1 MNELLISDIYESEK
15 YAILDVDR
23 TIINGTA
30 WFRACAT
37 PDLLISKEERDYFLQ
52 LNSQVYEFKSLPPEI
67 FRKETLALIERKM
80 KKDIRKYKPSSSAF
94 SLIMLEECFY
104 FFF

>member
-1 MNELLISDIYESEK
+1 MNELLIADIYESEK

-37 PDLLISKEERDYFLQ
+37 PDLLISKEERGVIGVVGTSEGV
-52 LNSQVYEFKSLPPEI
+52 NSIK
-67 FRKETLALIERKM
+67 
-80 KKDIRKYKPSSSAF
+80 
-94 SLIMLEECFY
+94 
-104 FFF
+104 